1 MRYLQDKGFALIMA
15 IAFLAVLMM
24 LGAYL
29 ATQSLTGLQ
38 ISSGLRDYEKCFN
51 IADGACQISMEYV
64 KNYAPDAPAWDPSL
78 RGKITSNLP
87 SYMDGTTL
95 SDGERYTPEVW
106 WEGYD
111 TKPLPGWML
120 NWQGYSAFHRVNY
133 KCRGV
138 GSIPSRQSETKV
150 YGLVM
155 YMKR

>member
-1 MRYLQDKGFALIMA
+1 MSFVLVVSI
-15 IAFLAVLMM
+15 FLK
-24 LGAYL
+24 L
-29 ATQSLTGLQ
+29 AERPTPPP
-38 ISSGLRDYEKCFN
+38 
-51 IADGACQISMEYV
+51 MH
-64 KNYAPDAPAWDPSL
+64 
-78 RGKITSNLP
+78 LP

-95 SDGERYTPEVW
+95 SDGESYTPEVW

-133 KCRGV
+133 KCQGI